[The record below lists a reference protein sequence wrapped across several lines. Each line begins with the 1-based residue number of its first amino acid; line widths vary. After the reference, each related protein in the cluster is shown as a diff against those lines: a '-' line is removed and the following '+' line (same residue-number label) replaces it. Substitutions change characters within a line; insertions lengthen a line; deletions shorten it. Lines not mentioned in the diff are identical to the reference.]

1 MVKNKW
7 NIEKKSLVFTL
18 KSGYVEMID
27 TFVFRKNQKILY
39 QREESYDRNKTNFL
53 VLFTE

>member
-1 MVKNKW
+1 MALYMVKNKW

-27 TFVFRKNQKILY
+27 TFVFRKNQIILKNTISK
-39 QREESYDRNKTNFL
+39 RRII
-53 VLFTE
+53 